1 MMSRL
6 HTYDIVT
13 TWTGNRG
20 VGTASYRAYEREHQ
34 LWAAGK
40 PAIEGSADPAF
51 RGDPTRWNPE
61 EMFVASV
68 SSCHMLWYL
77 HLCAEAG
84 IVVTGYTD
92 DARGEMQEDAAG
104 SGRFTR
110 IELRPRV
117 ALAAATESERA
128 LALHAVAHAKCFI
141 ARSVRCDIEVRP
153 KVAGQP

>member
-1 MMSRL
+1 MSRL
-6 HTYDIVT
+6 HTYTIVT

-20 VGTASYRAYEREHQ
+20 VGTAGYGAYGREHQ
-34 LWAAGK
+34 LQAPGK

-51 RGDPTRWNPE
+51 RGDATCWNPE
-61 EMFVASV
+61 EMFVAAL

-104 SGRFTR
+104 SGYFTR
-110 IELRPRV
+110 VELRPRV
-117 ALAAATESERA
+117 KLAAAADGGRA
-128 LALHAVAHAKCFI
+128 LALHAVAHEKCFI

-153 KVAGQP
+153 VLAS

>member
-34 LWAAGK
+34 LCAAGK